1 MVSVPICFSALF
13 SHDEVRNLFAI
24 DYLKEHPDTTTAEF
38 KKVFDNLDNVTS
50 KGSTLFI
57 ALFRLDNTFQAIL

>member
-1 MVSVPICFSALF
+1 MSVPIYFSASF

-38 KKVFDNLDNVTS
+38 KKVFDNLDDVTS

-57 ALFRLDNTFQAIL
+57 ALFRIDNTFWAIL

>member
-1 MVSVPICFSALF
+1 VSFPIYFSAPS

-38 KKVFDNLDNVTS
+38 KKVFDNLDDVTC
-50 KGSTLFI
+50 KGRIKFITLVFGI
-57 ALFRLDNTFQAIL
+57 DNAFRAIF